1 MLRLTFYFLL
11 SASLVTIVALA
22 GLLWYVVPDLPQ
34 TDDLSDAHLQTPMR
48 VFTQDGK
55 LIAEFGEKRRH
66 PVAITDVPLQMKQA
80 FLAAEDDRFY
90 DHPGVDWIAI
100 VRAALVL
107 FQSGD
112 KRQGGST
119 ITMQVARNFFLSP
132 EKTYERK
139 LKEIVL
145 ALKIERELTKDQI
158 LELYL
163 NKIFLGHRAYGV
175 GAAAQVYYGKSL
187 EELSLAQHA
196 MIAGL
201 PKAPSRTNPVS
212 SPEAAR
218 DRRHYVL
225 SRMLKLGFIS
235 EAEFAVADQQAITA
249 SVHGQIT
256 ETSAEYVAEMVRAFM
271 QEKFPDDLYTAGYQ
285 VHTTID
291 SRLQAAA
298 NTALQRALINFSRR
312 HGYRGPE
319 QHIEIGDQSEAQIIS
334 LLEGY
339 LEIGGLKPAL
349 VVELGE
355 KSATVLTRDG
365 ERVQLPWEGLSWAR
379 PHKAQDSTGAQP
391 KSSDD
396 ILRPGDIIRID
407 WVEPLAA
414 DAIKK
419 DSSEVARSGYWR
431 LAEIPDVE
439 GALVSLK
446 SHNGA
451 VQSLVGGFDFNK
463 SKFNRVTQA
472 QRQPGSNFKPFV
484 YSAALEHGFTAASF
498 INDAPIVFE
507 APGLEEQAWRP
518 ENYSGKYFGPTRLRV
533 ALTKSRNLV
542 SIRLLRAIGIDNAIE
557 HATKFG
563 IDTERVPRNLSLSL
577 GSGEITPMEIVSAYA
592 VFSNGGYLVSPFLV
606 ERITDKFG
614 EEVYVANP
622 PTVCAKCAE
631 RLEANI
637 TNLVDEKPSEVDF
650 VLPTLADD
658 VSDNEPTTL
667 EPNLAPRTLS
677 ADNAWVISSI
687 LRDVITSGTGRRA
700 TVLKRKDIG
709 GKTGTTNDQK
719 DAWFSGFNASIVTTA
734 WVGFDNSISLGRKET
749 GARAAL
755 PMWIDYMREALK
767 DSPEVIPEKPPGLIT
782 VKIDPSTGMLTNAN
796 NKNAIY
802 ESFREGQQPE
812 RGKSID
818 TPVPFNGGD
827 EEADLLF

>member
-34 TDDLSDAHLQTPMR
+34 TNDLGDAHLQTPMR

-66 PVAITDVPLQMKQA
+66 PVAIDDVPLRMKQA

-90 DHPGVDWIAI
+90 EHPGVDWIAI

-145 ALKIERELTKDQI
+145 ALKIERELSKDQI

-175 GAAAQVYYGKSL
+175 GAAAQVYYGKEL
-187 EELSLAQHA
+187 TDLSLAQLA

-212 SPEAAR
+212 SPDAAR

-235 EAEFAVADQQAITA
+235 EAEFAVADEQAITA

-256 ETSAEYVAEMVRAFM
+256 ETSAQYVAEMVRAFM
-271 QEKFPDDLYTAGYQ
+271 QEKYPDDLYTAGYQ
-285 VHTTID
+285 VYTTIE
-291 SRLQAAA
+291 SRLQSAA

-319 QHIEIGDQSEAQIIS
+319 AHIEIEDQSDVQITS
-334 LLEGY
+334 ALDSYAALGS
-339 LEIGGLKPAL
+339 LKPA
-349 VVELGE
+349 VIVELAE
-355 KSATVLTRDG
+355 KSATALTGGG
-365 ERVQLPWEGLSWAR
+365 EKVQLPWEGLSWAR
-379 PHKAQDSTGAQP
+379 PHKAQDSTGPQP
-391 KSSDD
+391 KSSAD
-396 ILRPGDIIRID
+396 ILTVGDIVRID
-407 WVEPLAA
+407 WVAPLGA
-414 DAIKK
+414 DEIKK
-419 DSSEVARSGYWR
+419 DSSAAARSGYWR
-431 LAEIPDVE
+431 LAEIPEVE

-451 VQSLVGGFDFNK
+451 IQSLVGGFDFNK
-463 SKFNRVTQA
+463 NKFNRVTQA
-472 QRQPGSNFKPFV
+472 QRQPGSNFKPIV

-507 APGLEEQAWRP
+507 APGLEEAAWRP

-563 IDTERVPRNLSLSL
+563 IDPDSVPRNLSLSL
-577 GSGEITPMEIVSAYA
+577 GSGEITPLEIVNAYA
-592 VFSNGGYLVSPFLV
+592 VLSNGGYLVEPFLV

-614 EEVYVANP
+614 EEIYAANP
-622 PTVCAKCAE
+622 PTVCTQCPDAAKDRQAG
-631 RLEANI
+631 
-637 TNLVDEKPSEVDF
+637 LVEEQPSDVDF
-650 VLPTLADD
+650 VLPSLADD
-658 VSDNEPTTL
+658 NSLDEPT
-667 EPNLAPRTLS
+667 EQGPNLAPRTLR

-700 TVLKRKDIG
+700 LSLNRKDIA

-734 WVGFDNSISLGRKET
+734 WVGFDNSISLGRRET

-782 VKIDPSTGMLTNAN
+782 VKIDPSTGALTNAN

-802 ESFREGQQPE
+802 ESFREGQQPQ
-812 RGKSID
+812 RRKNIIAP
-818 TPVPFNGGD
+818 TPFDNSE
-827 EEADLLF
+827 EEADQLF